1 MFYYSGSQDPYPL
14 QTKPV
19 DPAAREN
26 TKHQQ
31 VAQRPEGKPG
41 RREEAELGG
50 NRNSSGLKR
59 AQALSPGCRMELKL
73 H

>member
-19 DPAAREN
+19 DRAAREN
-26 TKHQQ
+26 TKYPQ

-41 RREEAELGG
+41 RLEEAELGG
-50 NRNSSGLKR
+50 KRNTSGLKR
-59 AQALSPGCRMELKL
+59 AQALRPGCCMELKL